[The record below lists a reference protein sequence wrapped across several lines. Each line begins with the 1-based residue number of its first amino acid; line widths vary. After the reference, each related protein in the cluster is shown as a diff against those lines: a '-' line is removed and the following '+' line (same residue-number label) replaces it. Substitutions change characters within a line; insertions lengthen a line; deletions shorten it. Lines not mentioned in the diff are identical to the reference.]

1 METWLVKG
9 KSRGY
14 LENFSK
20 FLRVLSASSPP
31 PPFISLIICDLG
43 WASLHC
49 LPPGV
54 RVTEQAQSP
63 QGSGLARGRGLWGR
77 VAPTVAPWPE
87 SPLLQALEAF
97 NGVQVV
103 AALFLVQR

>member
-1 METWLVKG
+1 M
-9 KSRGY
+9 
-14 LENFSK
+14 
-20 FLRVLSASSPP
+20 
-31 PPFISLIICDLG
+31 
-43 WASLHC
+43 
-49 LPPGV
+49 
-54 RVTEQAQSP
+54 TEQAQSP